1 MIMTRQDTEKLF
13 ELLMALSVTWK
24 PKKNAALAWTLVL
37 EPYDYETVKAA
48 TIRLQRKTAQI
59 PLPAEIV
66 REIEAQ
72 EAASAPETE
81 ETDEPTPQEAEALK
95 LYKII
100 CATRKAK
107 GLPEHLSEA
116 HEYGMTAAELA
127 DKYDEAGCSC
137 DAAMKAMMRR

>member
-1 MIMTRQDTEKLF
+1 MTRKDIGKLF
-13 ELLMALSVTWK
+13 ELFSAIRRDAVTL
-24 PKKNAALAWTLVL
+24 KNNEALAWTLVL
-37 EPYDYETVKAA
+37 EPYDYEKVKAA
-48 TIRLQRKTAQI
+48 ALSHFQKHNYI
-59 PLPAEIV
+59 PSPAELIA
-66 REIEAQ
+66 EIPQ

>member
-72 EAASAPETE
+72 EPAAAPEE
-81 ETDEPTPQEAEALK
+81 ETDEPTPQEAEAMK

-100 CATRKAK
+100 CGTRKAK

-116 HEYGMTAAELA
+116 HARGMTAMELA
-127 DKYDEAGCSC
+127 DKYDEAGVGC
-137 DAAMKAMMRR
+137 DAVLKAMMKR